1 MQDGPRSLQA
11 CLEDPG
17 QASQLD
23 RVESNPCERL
33 CHPASAA
40 QALEILV
47 CSLWGSCRGSRFDRK
62 LLQC

>member
-47 CSLWGSCRGSRFDRK
+47 CSLWG
-62 LLQC
+62 